1 MRNTDS
7 SGGSLLQSERH
18 QDAVTDVDQDCLL
31 SGDVPQQIY
40 LAQVGTL
47 RVLDI
52 GCCLS
57 CLMRLS
63 LCDIEL
69 VLG

>member
-18 QDAVTDVDQDCLL
+18 QDAVTDVDQESML

-47 RVLDI
+47 RILDI
-52 GCCLS
+52 ECCFS
-57 CLMRLS
+57 CLMLLS